1 MRVEAAGSP
10 LAGAERCEV
19 IGMNRGQI
27 VEKILDIK
35 REKGWTWKHIA
46 DEIGGLS
53 PILVVGAVLGQMK
66 LPKSVAEKA
75 ASQFGLSE
83 GESACSTRFRREAGR
98 CRRPIRFSIAFTNW

>member
-35 REKGWTWKHIA
+35 REKGRLFSWWA
-46 DEIGGLS
+46 RC
-53 PILVVGAVLGQMK
+53 
-66 LPKSVAEKA
+66 
-75 ASQFGLSE
+75 
-83 GESACSTRFRREAGR
+83 SAR
-98 CRRPIRFSIAFTNW
+98 